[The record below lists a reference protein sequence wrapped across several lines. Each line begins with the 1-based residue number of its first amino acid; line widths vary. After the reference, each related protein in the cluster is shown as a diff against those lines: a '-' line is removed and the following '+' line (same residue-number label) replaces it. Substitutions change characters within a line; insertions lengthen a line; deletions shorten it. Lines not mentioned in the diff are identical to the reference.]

1 MCDVMMID
9 REAVIDIYYNVVS
22 VGTYQVYAGGQQP
35 NQKITVGSNILQ
47 SSFTVA

>member
-1 MCDVMMID
+1 MIKIAC
-9 REAVIDIYYNVVS
+9 EAVINVDYIAVS